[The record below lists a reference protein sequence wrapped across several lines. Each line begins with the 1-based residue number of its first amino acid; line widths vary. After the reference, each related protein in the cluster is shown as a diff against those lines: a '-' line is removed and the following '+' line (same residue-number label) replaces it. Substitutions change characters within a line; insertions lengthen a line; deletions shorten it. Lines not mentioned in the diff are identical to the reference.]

1 MLARFALIIFDA
13 GKSPYES
20 VHSVTIEPTQLNSVG
35 TKTAY
40 QATGGLRNRLAQIQV
55 TSAAVECGVVVPV
68 GAIVPVRSADACWHH
83 RDTTTV
89 RGSTAYA

>member
-1 MLARFALIIFDA
+1 MFVDCCQLMLARFALIIFDA

-55 TSAAVECGVVVPV
+55 TSAAVVCGV
-68 GAIVPVRSADACWHH
+68 ISAGWRYSAG
-83 RDTTTV
+83 TI
-89 RGSTAYA
+89 G